1 MTDWFLHPY
10 ARNGKSLA
18 TMTGPRGGQRLIVET
33 CDRVMRD
40 TATNRNTRCSPPV
53 APRDHRWSSHG
64 SGVVY
69 SPRVVSRAERQ
80 RMEHNVVAQ
89 TLRWNTTQD
98 DSIVTRLSP
107 QAARLRDKMQARR
120 A

>member
-53 APRDHRWSSHG
+53 EPRDHRWSSHG

-69 SPRVVSRAERQ
+69 TPRKVSNAERE
-80 RMEHNVVAQ
+80 RMAVNVVAQ
-89 TLRWNTTQD
+89 TLRWDTAQHD
-98 DSIVTRLSP
+98 DVVTRLSP
-107 QAARLRDKMQARR
+107 QAARLRDKMRARQA
-120 A
+120 